1 MGGARSGGAAAHG
14 PVAEGRYR
22 LRNVGSGLLLEIAGG
37 RGGSGAKARHA
48 ADDGSEAQVWQVSA
62 VHPGAGLYHLVNAA
76 SGKRLDVMG
85 ARTEDGVPIQQWSP
99 NGFGAQEWLFEQH
112 VDAPG
117 TFTVVAVISGKTVE
131 GCADGS
137 VRQQEDADTPAQW
150 WRLEPA

>member
-1 MGGARSGGAAAHG
+1 MGGTRSGAARLG
-14 PVAEGRYR
+14 PVADGRYR
-22 LRNVGSGLLLEIAGG
+22 LRNVGSGLLLEITGG

-48 ADDGSEAQVWQVSA
+48 ADDGTDAQIWRVAA
-62 VHPGAGLYHLVNAA
+62 VHPGASLYHLDNAA

-85 ARTEDGVPIQQWSP
+85 ARTDDGAPIQQWSA
-99 NGFGAQEWLFEQH
+99 NAFGAQEWLFEQH

-117 TFTVVAVISGKTVE
+117 TFTVIAIISGKAME
-131 GCADGS
+131 GGADGS

>member
-1 MGGARSGGAAAHG
+1 MGGARSGGSAHG
-14 PVAEGRYR
+14 PVTEGRYR

-48 ADDGSEAQVWQVSA
+48 ADDGSEAQVWRVSP
-62 VHPGAGLYHLVNAA
+62 VHPGAGLYHLENAA

-99 NGFGAQEWLFEQH
+99 NGFGAQEWLFERH

-117 TFTVVAVISGKTVE
+117 TFTVVAVISGKAVE